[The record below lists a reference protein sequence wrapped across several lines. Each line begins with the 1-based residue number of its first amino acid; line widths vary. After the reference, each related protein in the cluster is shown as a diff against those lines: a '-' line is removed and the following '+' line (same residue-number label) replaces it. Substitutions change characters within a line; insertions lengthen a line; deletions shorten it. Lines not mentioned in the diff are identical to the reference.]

1 MAPWGK
7 EWLGSLEVQVGAV
20 AQCEGAF
27 VDRLFSRWPRKA
39 VQKVLMLP
47 SCPHSLCLF
56 LLWEVLIIL
65 VFIILSPCCWEV
77 AGEA

>member
-1 MAPWGK
+1 M
-7 EWLGSLEVQVGAV
+7 
-20 AQCEGAF
+20 
-27 VDRLFSRWPRKA
+27 DRLFSRWPRKT

-47 SCPHSLCLF
+47 SGPHSLYLF

-65 VFIILSPCCWEV
+65 VFIILSPCCWDA